1 MKKTQKNK
9 NIDKLFIICWKD
21 HTANA
26 SWIDDIKKEKHT
38 VCWSVGW
45 LKDEDDDV
53 IKLVDTYT
61 EDKQV
66 GGVMVIL
73 KSCLVEMY
81 ELNILD

>member
-9 NIDKLFIICWKD
+9 NIDKLFIVCWKD

-26 SWIDDIKKEKHT
+26 NWIDDIKKEKFT

-45 LKDEDDDV
+45 LKDEDENV

-61 EDKQV
+61 DEKQV

-73 KSCLVEMY
+73 KSCIDEMY
-81 ELNILD
+81 RIDIQD